1 MVVAVSESLACKLG
15 LHVGVLLLGYLEFV
29 QSMSLFVLDAVSISV
44 FFGLVKV
51 TEEGPLFYTAQS
63 LLRAVTQPVRDFLV
77 SLRFNMLLRL
87 YITVV
92 SLI

>member
-1 MVVAVSESLACKLG
+1 
-15 LHVGVLLLGYLEFV
+15 
-29 QSMSLFVLDAVSISV
+29 MSLFVFDAVSVSA
-44 FFGLVKV
+44 FFRLVQV
-51 TEEGPLFYTAQS
+51 TEEGPLLYAAQS
-63 LLRAVTQPVRDFLV
+63 LLRAVTQPICDFLV